1 MTRPHMY
8 QNRHTKPVGHNPV
21 GMALA
26 MAKLLSKAQVQE
38 TVGILRA
45 ITRRLAR
52 STATDLMLE
61 AFTTS
66 LLISQEIER
75 AGPIKGLAHE
85 LYTCDVAVTTIKQRA
100 MASGEWVSPTLYG
113 QELQILQDFLRW
125 HEAQL
130 RVCSVGELDRCTRK
144 VLARNAA
151 DKDPYRSS
159 QDIGLLP
166 EDFEDMEG
174 TTA

>member
-1 MTRPHMY
+1 MARPHMY
-8 QNRHTKPVGHNPV
+8 RSRHAKPVGHNPV
-21 GMALA
+21 AMA
-26 MAKLLSKAQVQE
+26 MAKTKLLAPAQVQE

-52 STATDLMLE
+52 GTANDLMLE

-66 LLISQEIER
+66 LPISQEIER

-100 MASGEWVSPTLYG
+100 MAGGTWASPTLYD

-166 EDFEDMEG
+166 EDYEEEG
-174 TTA
+174 ATA